1 MATETETETPA
12 VITPTVSQ
20 QGSFSVLLKFL
31 EERGHLKRPRELQ
44 ERDVPDGI
52 NDHPT
57 FMRFL
62 QGRGFDPQGALNQ
75 YEEAMAI
82 RKDTEAIKAYDNISV
97 DEFEEARQM
106 YPTWSGRRD
115 KRGLPICT
123 FDVGQLTAESMAK
136 YNASQTATEKSQHTM
151 VYHDYMTRFVLPLCA
166 SMPDCKAQSPSV
178 VSSVFVVNAGSF
190 GLRQAWSLKG
200 YAQGVSQ
207 LLAVCFPEMVDR
219 CYVMN
224 APAYFG
230 KIWGIL
236 SKFIDPRT
244 AAKLIIVSSSEDS
257 LSTLTPY
264 IDVENIPTEY
274 GGKFTYKPGMTPK
287 LDEGLL
293 KYMKWALPG
302 GSLPEGPIKFIQ
314 DQNNKRAVLATGS
327 MNGAKRDDI
336 IATAGC

>member
-1 MATETETETPA
+1 MATESETEPPA
-12 VITPTVSQ
+12 VLTPTVSQ

-31 EERGHLKRPRELQ
+31 EERGHLKRPQGLQ

-82 RKDTEAIKAYDNISV
+82 RKDTEAITAYDAISV
-97 DEFEEARQM
+97 HEFEEARKM

-115 KRGLPICT
+115 KRGLPICF
-123 FDVGQLTAESMAK
+123 FDVEQLTAESMAK

-151 VYHDYMTRFVLPLCA
+151 VFHDYMTRFVLPLCG

-178 VSSVFVVNAGSF
+178 VSSIYVINAGSF
-190 GLRQAWSLKG
+190 GLRQAWSMKG
-200 YAQGVSQ
+200 YAQDVSQ

-236 SKFIDPRT
+236 SKFVDPRT

-264 IDVENIPTEY
+264 LDVENIPTEAEEAHEV
-274 GGKFTYKPGMTPK
+274 
-287 LDEGLL
+287 DI
-293 KYMKWALPG
+293 AG

-314 DQNNKRAVLATGS
+314 DENKRRAVLATGS
-327 MNGAKRDDI
+327 MDGAKRDDI
-336 IATAGC
+336 IATASC